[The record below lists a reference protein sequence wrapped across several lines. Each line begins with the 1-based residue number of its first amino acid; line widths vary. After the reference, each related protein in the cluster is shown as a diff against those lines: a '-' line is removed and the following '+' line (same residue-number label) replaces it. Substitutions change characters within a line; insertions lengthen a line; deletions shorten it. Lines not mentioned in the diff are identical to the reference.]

1 MTSILGKAKPVEESI
16 AAMTSLLTQQGF
28 ELEEIEWRNP
38 LPNAWFVRL
47 QDKER
52 PFLYS
57 QGKGR
62 TELAARAS
70 ALGGFIERLSCN
82 YFFAPFYLG
91 EEIAKADFVHYPN
104 EKWFPTDQDA
114 LPDGLL
120 DEATISHYNM
130 DEALVASMLVDVN
143 SSNRERG
150 ICALPFHHQKTENTV
165 WFPVNLIRNLYA
177 CSGMSAGNNRY
188 EARVQALSEIFERH
202 IKNTILSS
210 GITLPQV
217 PGEELAQYPSIQTS
231 LDALKEKGFIVY
243 VLDASLGGK
252 FPLVNVSVFN
262 PKNGG
267 CIACFGAHPKFEIA
281 LERAVI
287 ELFQGRDW
295 SDLESL
301 EGPVFDLQLVADQAN
316 IEQHLLDSSGLVS
329 WELFSNEPDY
339 PFVKWNIEGDA
350 QAEFEHLCYLIHKVD
365 MDIYIADFDHLG
377 MYACR
382 IIVPGMSEIY
392 PVETLVFDNNNILID
407 HVVTFRDLSSAT
419 EQQLNGLMQAI
430 HKAPVDRGVNLAWLF
445 GVLPDEGG
453 YFETFSVSEFF
464 CLVHLVFERYEE
476 ALQECDWLLEN
487 ASPEGSR
494 YTLYRLLKQLL
505 ELSLY
510 ADVEFDEIRH
520 VLNDVYGAKT
530 VSLGL
535 DKLQGQGVFD
545 DCPVIQ
551 ADLGNLKDHSALI
564 ALYKQLHQLKIKAMA

>member
-47 QDKER
+47 QDIER

-57 QGKGR
+57 LGKGR

-91 EEIAKADFVHYPN
+91 EEIAKASFVHYPN

-130 DEALVASMLVDVN
+130 DEDLVASMLVDVN

-150 ICALPFHHQKTENTV
+150 ICALPFVHQRTEKTV

-210 GITLPQV
+210 GITLPRV
-217 PGEELAQYPSIQTS
+217 PDDILRQYPSIAQCLNT
-231 LDALKEKGFIVY
+231 LQEKGFIVY

-262 PKNGG
+262 PRNGG

-287 ELFQGRDW
+287 EVFQGRDW

-301 EGPVFDLQLVADQAN
+301 EGPVFDLQRVADQAN

-339 PFVKWNIEGDA
+339 SFAQWNIEGDDKD
-350 QAEFEHLCYLIHKVD
+350 EFEHLCYLIHKVD

-392 PVETLVFDNNNILID
+392 PVDTLVFDNNNILID
-407 HVVTFRDLSSAT
+407 HVVTFRDLASAT
-419 EQQLNGLMQAI
+419 QKQIQSLMTAI
-430 HKAPVDRGVNLAWLF
+430 KKAPVDRGMNLAWLF
-445 GVLPDEGG
+445 GVLPDEDS
-453 YFETFSVSEFF
+453 FFKTFSVSEFL
-464 CLVHLVFERYEE
+464 CLAHLMREQYED
-476 ALQECDWLLEN
+476 ALEECDWLLIN
-487 ASPEGSR
+487 TSPNQGR
-494 YTLYRLLKQLL
+494 YKLYLLLKQLL

-510 ADVEFDEIRH
+510 ADVEFDEIKS
-520 VLNDVYGAKT
+520 VLNDLAIV
-530 VSLGL
+530 
-535 DKLQGQGVFD
+535 
-545 DCPVIQ
+545 
-551 ADLGNLKDHSALI
+551 
-564 ALYKQLHQLKIKAMA
+564 